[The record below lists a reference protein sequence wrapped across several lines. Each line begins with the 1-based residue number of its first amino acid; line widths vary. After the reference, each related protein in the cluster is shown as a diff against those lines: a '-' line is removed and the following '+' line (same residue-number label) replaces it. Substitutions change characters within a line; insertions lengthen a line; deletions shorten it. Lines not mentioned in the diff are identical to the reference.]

1 MKFKRLLKPIL
12 KEAIQEFPAIFI
24 AGARQ
29 VGKSTLSMELAN
41 NYVTFD
47 DINAY
52 LSAKNDPIGFIN
64 SLELP
69 VILDEVQKVPEIFN
83 VIKQKIDKNR
93 KPNQFILT
101 GSINLLK
108 FSAVKESLAG
118 RLAIFELYPLSIYEI
133 QNKKENLIEKLFTG
147 KFLEQKSISDIDI
160 WEFILKG
167 GFPEIHKIK
176 TEKMKYIWFSS
187 YVSTYIEKDVIE
199 IGEIRNI
206 DKFLNLLH
214 ILASYSG
221 NILNKSKIS
230 QITGIDGKTLDNY
243 LNLLQLIYQITILK
257 PFSQNIGKRFVKSPK
272 IYFNDT
278 GLLCYLLGIT
288 SKEELLFSSYAG
300 SIFETFVFN
309 EFLKHAKYSWFPA
322 EIYFYRTLDKKEIDF
337 LIKYKNEF
345 IAVEVK
351 AKETISDKDFKN
363 IREIKNLVKY
373 GIVFYNGDK
382 VLPFGKNLYAVPIRS
397 IV

>member
-12 KEAIQEFPAIFI
+12 KEAIQEFPAVFI

-29 VGKSTLSMELAN
+29 VGKSTLSMELAD
-41 NYVTFD
+41 NYITFD

-64 SLELP
+64 HLKVP
-69 VILDEVQKVPEIFN
+69 VVLDEVQKVPEIFN
-83 VIKQKIDKNR
+83 VIKQRIDQNR
-93 KPNQFILT
+93 KANQFILT

-108 FSAVKESLAG
+108 FSNVKESLAG
-118 RLAIFELYPLSIYEI
+118 RLAIFELFPLSIYEI
-133 QNKKENLIEKLFTG
+133 QNKNENLIEKLFSG
-147 KFLEQKSISDIDI
+147 NILKQKSISNLNI
-160 WEFILKG
+160 WEFVLKG
-167 GFPEIHKIK
+167 GFPEIHKIESK
-176 TEKMKYIWFSS
+176 KMRYIWFSS
-187 YVSTYIEKDVIE
+187 YVSTYVEKDVIE

-230 QITGIDGKTLDNY
+230 QIIGTDSKTLDNY
-243 LNLLQLIYQITILK
+243 INLLQLIYQITLLR

-272 IYFNDT
+272 VYFNDT

-288 SKEELLFSSYAG
+288 SEEELLSSSYVDA
-300 SIFETFVFN
+300 IFETFVFN
-309 EFLKHAKYSWFPA
+309 ELLKHAKYSWFPT

-345 IAVEVK
+345 IAIEVK
-351 AKETISDKDFKN
+351 TKKTISDRDFKG
-363 IREIKNLVKY
+363 IKEIKNTVKY
-373 GIVFYNGDK
+373 GIVFYNGDSI
-382 VLPFGKNLYAVPIRS
+382 LSFGENLYAVPIKS
-397 IV
+397 II

>member
-52 LSAKNDPIGFIN
+52 LSAKNDPNGFIN

-108 FSAVKESLAG
+108 FSTVKESLAG

-147 KFLEQKSISDIDI
+147 KFLEQKNTLDLDI
-160 WEFILKG
+160 WKFILKG

-176 TEKMKYIWFSS
+176 TEKMRYIWFSS

-214 ILASYSG
+214 VLASYSG

-288 SKEELLFSSYAG
+288 SKEE
-300 SIFETFVFN
+300 
-309 EFLKHAKYSWFPA
+309 
-322 EIYFYRTLDKKEIDF
+322 
-337 LIKYKNEF
+337 
-345 IAVEVK
+345 
-351 AKETISDKDFKN
+351 
-363 IREIKNLVKY
+363 
-373 GIVFYNGDK
+373 
-382 VLPFGKNLYAVPIRS
+382 
-397 IV
+397 